1 MELLTGRISV
11 ELGDGG
17 GALLGDVDWVNEP
30 GDAFSPFV
38 QADKHDGLVVIELY
52 DCVPGAVPHTDAL
65 VIEEVEGTPF
75 RDEGGN

>member
-30 GDAFSPFV
+30 GDAFSP
-38 QADKHDGLVVIELY
+38 
-52 DCVPGAVPHTDAL
+52 GAVPHTDAL